1 MATYTVSSSADL
13 QSALSKAS
21 GGDEILLE
29 SGNYGDLRLTQDFSS
44 EVTIR
49 AIDQY
54 GANFGGIEISGASN
68 IVLDGLRVNN
78 GSDTHIE
85 IGNGSKQITVQ
96 NSDIGADSGYGA
108 LFGIRAKD
116 SSNISYIDNY
126 IHNVSNGTAMFQ
138 TDDVV
143 VSGNR
148 VDWVSLD
155 AYKFSEVNGGLV
167 ENNWG
172 PENVAAT
179 DGAHNDF
186 MQFQGNPSTNFVIRG
201 NVLLPAEGTDA
212 TAQGIFGN
220 LHDSLIEQ
228 NIILTALVRGIS
240 VKSGNTVIDNTI
252 LDIPGQ
258 AVDET
263 RIYHDGGTVENN
275 IYTGWAG
282 GTDGSN
288 IVVQHDDKN
297 DANYMYDLFTNFHG
311 TGTTLEGLVPVEG
324 SVVEG
329 KGAYDRLMELLNGDA
344 WTPTEPT
351 QPAPEEPTEPAP
363 TEPAPTDP
371 APTDPAPE
379 EPTDPAPTDPA
390 PEEPTDP
397 APTDPAPEEPVEE
410 PAGSSGEGQEIYGD
424 GADNVLTGT
433 EYDDLIDGAGRSD
446 TLSGLGG
453 NDTLIGDSG
462 NDILSG
468 GDGNDLLRGG
478 RGKDVLTGD
487 NGNDELRGFRSDDE
501 IDGGDGDDILIGD
514 HGNDILVGGAGNDM
528 LHGGNKDDILTGG
541 AGADKFRF
549 RENTDNDTVT
559 DFEDGV
565 DLIDL
570 SLLDVDASALQNL
583 IATGV
588 SDANGGVR
596 IDLSSVGAAGTVLF
610 EGLERS
616 VIDESDF
623 LI

>member
-1 MATYTVSSSADL
+1 MATYTVSTKSDL
-13 QSALSKAS
+13 LSALSSAS
-21 GGDEILLE
+21 GGDEILLK
-29 SGNYGDLRLTQDFSS
+29 SGNYGDLTLTQDFSS

-49 AIDQY
+49 SIDQY
-54 GANFGGIEISGASN
+54 GANFGGIDISGASN

-155 AYKFSEVNGGLV
+155 AYKFSEVDGGLV

-275 IYTGWAG
+275 IYTSWAG

-288 IVVQHDDKN
+288 IVVQHDDKG
-297 DANYMYDLFTNFHG
+297 DPNYIYDLFQNFHG

-371 APTDPAPE
+371 APE
-379 EPTDPAPTDPA
+379 EPT
-390 PEEPTDP
+390 EPT
-397 APTDPAPEEPVEE
+397 PEKPVEE
-410 PAGSSGEGQEIYGD
+410 PEQPTGTTDLLEGTNGRDVINGTGKADEIQGHAGNDRIKGGGGNDKIGGGEGNDRLNGGGGNDLMYGSAGADKLNGKKGGDKMVGGGGDDIVQGRNGDDVVD
-424 GADNVLTGT
+424 GAD
-433 EYDDLIDGAGRSD
+433 
-446 TLSGLGG
+446 G
-453 NDTLIGDSG
+453 NDRVD
-462 NDILSG
+462 
-468 GDGNDLLRGG
+468 GG
-478 RGKDVLTGD
+478 RGNDV
-487 NGNDELRGFRSDDE
+487 
-501 IDGGDGDDILIGD
+501 
-514 HGNDILVGGAGNDM
+514 M
-528 LHGGNKDDILTGG
+528 TGG
-541 AGADKFRF
+541 AGSDVFAFRLSTG
-549 RENTDNDTVT
+549 TDLIT
-559 DFEDGV
+559 DFEDGT

-570 SLLDVDASALQNL
+570 SRWKLSADELDGVLDAGLSEKNGDAVLDFAALG
-583 IATGV
+583 TT
-588 SDANGGVR
+588 
-596 IDLSSVGAAGTVLF
+596 GTVTLK
-610 EGLERS
+610 G
-616 VIDESDF
+616 VDIDQIDAADF
-623 LI
+623 VL